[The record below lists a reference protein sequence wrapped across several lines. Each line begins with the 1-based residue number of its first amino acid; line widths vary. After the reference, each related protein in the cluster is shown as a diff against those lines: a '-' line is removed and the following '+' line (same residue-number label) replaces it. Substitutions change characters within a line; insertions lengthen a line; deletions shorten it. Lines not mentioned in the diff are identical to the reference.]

1 MFGIGK
7 NVEMTHYTQDEI
19 QNEVDIS
26 GYFNFSFIRNPW
38 ERLASEFSWRRRN
51 EETRYPIL
59 SDINDFNEFV
69 CNLEQVFPKIMNKE
83 YSQRNCSHFIPQNKF
98 MTSVDFIGRYEN
110 FEKDLSYLG
119 TKYGIEKTIPHVN
132 KSKNKPWQEYYN
144 DESVKI
150 VSELYADDIKM
161 FGYSIN

>member
-1 MFGIGK
+1 
-7 NVEMTHYTQDEI
+7 
-19 QNEVDIS
+19 
-26 GYFNFSFIRNPW
+26 
-38 ERLASEFSWRRRN
+38 
-51 EETRYPIL
+51 
-59 SDINDFNEFV
+59 
-69 CNLEQVFPKIMNKE
+69 MNKE

-161 FGYSIN
+161 FGYSFG